1 MHGRHFSSAYAGTI
15 EDPVTGTASGVMG
28 AYYAEYLEKDFEHE
42 LDLIV
47 EQGQEINKDGR
58 VTVYVTKG
66 IENEKLQIDIAG
78 TAVYVK
84 EFEVL
89 I

>member
-1 MHGRHFSSAYAGTI
+1 M
-15 EDPVTGTASGVMG
+15 TGTASGVMG

-42 LDLIV
+42 LGLIV
-47 EQGQEINKDGR
+47 EQGQEINKDS